1 MEMEALRLQ
10 NDALKA
16 ENARLK
22 ETRAAIYKLYLEAEG
37 KSGLHHPFTRGTVFK
52 ALQLS
57 ADPDRV
63 KKEPAPNSG
72 RKPKAKPDEV
82 APAEEVKVEVEPDEV
97 KVELEVEPDNRT
109 LEEKYQDLVD
119 ASVVAKAWRAE
130 EMRKAMETVY
140 AWAEH
145 DEVEAALKAS
155 NEKWE
160 EDHLK
165 AIFER
170 MVLFDVCSGE
180 PYNSMSFAKIVKKY
194 FSAEQYAEMEEAGA
208 DALNSPVRQCAFHC
222 P

>member
-82 APAEEVKVEVEPDEV
+82 APAEEVKVEAEPDGCEYWAAIDGIV
-97 KVELEVEPDNRT
+97 KLFRVDERDEDKAEDVILTHIDKNCEWGSLLEF
-109 LEEKYQDLVD
+109 QDLRD
-119 ASVVAKAWRAE
+119 KTPFRKKE
-130 EMRKAMETVY
+130 ESESET
-140 AWAEH
+140 
-145 DEVEAALKAS
+145 
-155 NEKWE
+155 E
-160 EDHLK
+160 ES
-165 AIFER
+165 ET
-170 MVLFDVCSGE
+170 
-180 PYNSMSFAKIVKKY
+180 
-194 FSAEQYAEMEEAGA
+194 
-208 DALNSPVRQCAFHC
+208 
-222 P
+222 

>member
-1 MEMEALRLQ
+1 MEMKALRLQ
-10 NDALKA
+10 NKALKA
-16 ENARLK
+16 EVACLK
-22 ETRAAIYKLYLEAEG
+22 ETRAAIYKMYLESQG
-37 KSGLHHPFTRGTVFK
+37 KKHAGMIFTRAKVFET
-52 ALQLS
+52 LQLS

-140 AWAEH
+140 AWAE
-145 DEVEAALKAS
+145 VEARLK
-155 NEKWE
+155 
-160 EDHLK
+160 
-165 AIFER
+165 F
-170 MVLFDVCSGE
+170 
-180 PYNSMSFAKIVKKY
+180 
-194 FSAEQYAEMEEAGA
+194 
-208 DALNSPVRQCAFHC
+208 
-222 P
+222 